1 MPPVKPRLSIAAIA
15 AGVALVALGFAG
27 PAEAQQRRADARSD
41 SRQDD
46 FSVSLSRTPGPPM
59 LAIVSL
65 SDQRVTIYDAEGKIL
80 MAPVSTGQG
89 GYETPAGIFSVL
101 EKRRE
106 HYSNLYDDA
115 EMPFMQ
121 RLTWTGIALHAGQL
135 PGHPASHGCIRMPYR
150 FAEDLFELTK
160 TGMRVVIVRDDMSP
174 AEFSHPNLFKPGP
187 IRSEV
192 VVASAAEGSAT
203 DALPM
208 RLGSAPGAA
217 AAARAKTWRE
227 IAAAR
232 AAAAN
237 EAARKAEEARK
248 AAARAVLNAGK
259 HIRAMR
265 GAEGSVLRAEARLK
279 DAERALAAP
288 NLSPAAAAKAEEIKA
303 KAAEW
308 LEAAKAQLEAVKAE
322 GQPSIDAA
330 SEAREAAKDA
340 DAAKTAAQTEAK
352 LAAAKLAPVS
362 VLISRQ
368 AQRLYVRQAHQPIF
382 DTPVTIRD
390 PDAPIGTFLYTALNY
405 TSDGQDVR
413 WNALAMYATPTDPEA
428 SARPASPR
436 RGGRRASEPAAPT
449 DIEAAKAALERVTI
463 PQEASERINEVLSP
477 GSSLIVSDEGLSRET
492 GKGTDFV
499 VVMSGEPQGALKIRK
514 RNPYS
519 SYSYDRGYDRGFRY
533 RYRYYGRSP
542 FSWW

>member
-1 MPPVKPRLSIAAIA
+1 MHPVKPRVSIAAIA
-15 AGVALVALGFAG
+15 AGVALTVLGFAG
-27 PAEAQQRRADARSD
+27 PVEAQRRPEP
-41 SRQDD
+41 RQDD
-46 FSVSLSRTPGPPM
+46 FTVSLSRTPGPPM

-101 EKRRE
+101 EKKRE

-121 RLTWTGIALHAGQL
+121 RITWTGIALHAGQL

-150 FAEDLFELTK
+150 FAEDLFELSK
-160 TGMRVVIVRDDMSP
+160 RGMRVVIVRDDMSP
-174 AEFSHPNLFKPGP
+174 AEFSHPSLFKPGP

-192 VVASAAEGSAT
+192 VVASATEGSAT

-208 RLGSAPGAA
+208 RLGSAPADA

-227 IAAAR
+227 IAAAK
-232 AAAAN
+232 AAAAD
-237 EAARKAEEARK
+237 EAAMKAEQARK
-248 AAARAVLNAGK
+248 AAARAVLNSGK
-259 HIRAMR
+259 HMRALR
-265 GAEGSVLRAEARLK
+265 TAEGSVLRAEARLK

-288 NLSPAAAAKAEEIKA
+288 NLTPAATARAEEMKA
-303 KAAEW
+303 KATEW
-308 LEAAKAQLEAVKAE
+308 LEAAKAQLEAVKVEA
-322 GQPSIDAA
+322 QPSIDAA
-330 SEAREAAKDA
+330 TEARDAAKDA
-340 DAAKTAAQTEAK
+340 DAAKTAAQAEAK

-368 AQRLYVRQAHQPIF
+368 TQRLYVRQALQPIF
-382 DTPVTIRD
+382 DSPVTIRD

-405 TSDGQDVR
+405 TNDGQEVR

-428 SARPASPR
+428 SARPAPR
-436 RGGRRASEPAAPT
+436 RGSRRASEPAAPT
-449 DIEAAKAALERVTI
+449 DIEAAKAALERVSI
-463 PQEASERINEVLSP
+463 PQEAIERINEVISP
-477 GSSLIVSDEGLSRET
+477 GSSLIISDEGLSRET
-492 GKGTDFV
+492 GKGTDFI

-519 SYSYDRGYDRGFRY
+519 SYSYDRGYGYDRGFRY